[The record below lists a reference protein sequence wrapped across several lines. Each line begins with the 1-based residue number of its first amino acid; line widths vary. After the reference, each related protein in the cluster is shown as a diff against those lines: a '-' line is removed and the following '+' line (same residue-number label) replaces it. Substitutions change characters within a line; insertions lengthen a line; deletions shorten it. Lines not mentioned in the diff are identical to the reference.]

1 MVTPEAATSGLPFGM
16 RHAVLGAG
24 AVGGLLSAALARCG
38 LDVVVLMR
46 PESLDQYQ
54 GRFAV
59 SSQVLG
65 DFEVAV
71 PAVTTLDREV
81 DVLWVTPKAT
91 QLAAALTLAPPER
104 VGRALVVPLMNGVD
118 HMAVLRARYPAVAAG
133 ALRVAAERMGA
144 GRISQTSPFI
154 RIDLVGP
161 ESIAWTS
168 GRRESTVSS
177 APMSSACSGRS
188 SPSSPRWR
196 WLRPWRM
203 PHWGRYGVTRPTC
216 GRRQEALAVAEAEGA
231 TIDVAAL
238 EALRAAAPDTMRSSM
253 QHDVELQ
260 RMPELDAIAG
270 PILRGGRR
278 HGIETPATQRLADQV
293 RALAGM
299 DPEPDRVTAP

>member
-1 MVTPEAATSGLPFGM
+1 
-16 RHAVLGAG
+16 
-24 AVGGLLSAALARCG
+24 LSAALARCG

-104 VGRALVVPLMNGVD
+104 VGGALVVPLMNGVD

-161 ESIAWTS
+161 ERIALDVRAAGIDCVISADELNLLWQKLAFLAPLALATTVAHAPLGS
-168 GRRESTVSS
+168 VRRDESY
-177 APMSSACSGRS
+177 
-188 SPSSPRWR
+188 
-196 WLRPWRM
+196 LRAQ
-203 PHWGRYGVTRPTC
+203 
-216 GRRQEALAVAEAEGA
+216 QEALAVAEAEGA

-299 DPEPDRVTAP
+299 DPQPDQVTAP